1 MEISTNPPRNDS
13 RSRWVWAER
22 ALFAI
27 GIVCLGIFAWAWL
40 DARVVEIRENRR
52 LEEALAAAPA
62 VKSKASETDS
72 FASFEKG
79 AEQVQ
84 KEDQKEDQ
92 KEKTEEKPPPPAP
105 ESGELVGRLTIP
117 RLGVSAIVLEGV
129 DKKTL
134 RRGAGHIPATA
145 LPEEEEGNVGIA
157 AHRDSHFRGLKDIR
171 EDDTIELTTL
181 DGTFRYQVEWT
192 KIVKPADVSVLEP
205 TDEPALTLV
214 TCYPFYYV
222 GSAPERFIVR
232 ARLIPEE
239 PEIPAEESEEW
250 LVDVDTE

>member
-1 MEISTNPPRNDS
+1 MEISTKPAS
-13 RSRWVWAER
+13 SRWLWAER
-22 ALFAI
+22 ALLAI
-27 GIVCLGIFAWAWL
+27 GIVCLGIFAWSWL
-40 DARVVEIRENRR
+40 DSRLVEIRETRR
-52 LEEALAAAPA
+52 LEAALAAAPA

-84 KEDQKEDQ
+84 QEEAK
-92 KEKTEEKPPPPAP
+92 EEKEEKKAELPLP
-105 ESGELVGRLTIP
+105 ESGELVGRLAIP
-117 RLGVSAIVLEGV
+117 RLGLTAIVLEGV

-145 LPEEEEGNVGIA
+145 LPQQQEGNVGIA
-157 AHRDSHFRGLKDIR
+157 AHRDSHFRELKDIR

-192 KIVKPADVSVLEP
+192 KIVKPADISVLEP

-214 TCYPFYYV
+214 TCYPFHYV
-222 GSAPERFIVR
+222 GSAPKRFIVR
-232 ARLIPEE
+232 AHRIPE
-239 PEIPAEESEEW
+239 PEESAEW

>member
-1 MEISTNPPRNDS
+1 
-13 RSRWVWAER
+13 
-22 ALFAI
+22 
-27 GIVCLGIFAWAWL
+27 
-40 DARVVEIRENRR
+40 
-52 LEEALAAAPA
+52 
-62 VKSKASETDS
+62 
-72 FASFEKG
+72 
-79 AEQVQ
+79 
-84 KEDQKEDQ
+84 
-92 KEKTEEKPPPPAP
+92 
-105 ESGELVGRLTIP
+105 
-117 RLGVSAIVLEGV
+117 V

-145 LPEEEEGNVGIA
+145 LPQQEEGNVGIA
-157 AHRDSHFRGLKDIR
+157 AHRDSHFRELKDIR

-232 ARLIPEE
+232 ATRIPEVE
-239 PEIPAEESEEW
+239 VESQEW

>member
-1 MEISTNPPRNDS
+1 M
-13 RSRWVWAER
+13 WAER
-22 ALFAI
+22 ALLAI

-52 LEEALAAAPA
+52 LEEALAAAPI

-84 KEDQKEDQ
+84 KEEKEQK
-92 KEKTEEKPPPPAP
+92 KEEKKAEPPPP
-105 ESGELVGRLTIP
+105 ESGELVGRLAIP
-117 RLGVSAIVLEGV
+117 RLGISAIVLEGV

-145 LPEEEEGNVGIA
+145 LPEQEEGNVGIA
-157 AHRDSHFRGLKDIR
+157 AHRDSHFRALKDIR

-232 ARLIPEE
+232 ARRIPEE

>member
-1 MEISTNPPRNDS
+1 MEISTKPAS
-13 RSRWVWAER
+13 SRWLWAER
-22 ALFAI
+22 ALLAI
-27 GIVCLGIFAWAWL
+27 GIVCLGIFAWSWL
-40 DARVVEIRENRR
+40 DSRLVEIRETRR
-52 LEEALAAAPA
+52 LEAALAAAPA

-84 KEDQKEDQ
+84 QEETK
-92 KEKTEEKPPPPAP
+92 EEKKAELPLP
-105 ESGELVGRLTIP
+105 ESGELVGRLAIP
-117 RLGVSAIVLEGV
+117 RLGLTAIVLEGV

-145 LPEEEEGNVGIA
+145 LPQQQEGNVGIA
-157 AHRDSHFRGLKDIR
+157 AHRDSHFRELKDIR

-232 ARLIPEE
+232 ATRIPEV
-239 PEIPAEESEEW
+239 AVESQEW

>member
-1 MEISTNPPRNDS
+1 MEISTNHPRNDS
-13 RSRWVWAER
+13 RARWVWAER
-22 ALFAI
+22 ALLAI
-27 GIVCLGIFAWAWL
+27 GIVCLGIFAWSWL
-40 DARVVEIRENRR
+40 DARLLEIRETRR
-52 LEEALAAAPA
+52 LEEALAAAPS

-72 FASFEKG
+72 FASLEKG
-79 AEQVQ
+79 AEQIQ
-84 KEDQKEDQ
+84 KEDKDE
-92 KEKTEEKPPPPAP
+92 KKTEPPPLEP
-105 ESGELVGRLTIP
+105 GGLVGRLSVP

-129 DKKTL
+129 DKKSL

-145 LPEEEEGNVGIA
+145 LPGEEEGNVGIA
-157 AHRDSHFRGLKDIR
+157 AHRDSFFRGLKDIQ

-205 TDEPALTLV
+205 TDEPTLTLV
-214 TCYPFYYV
+214 TCYPFYFV

-232 ARLIPEE
+232 AHRIPE
-239 PEIPAEESEEW
+239 PEESAEW

>member
-13 RSRWVWAER
+13 RSRWIWAER
-22 ALFAI
+22 ALLAI
-27 GIVCLGIFAWAWL
+27 GIVCLGIFVWSWL
-40 DARVVEIRENRR
+40 DARLLEIRENRR

-84 KEDQKEDQ
+84 KE
-92 KEKTEEKPPPPAP
+92 EKAGPNKAELPAP
-105 ESGELVGRLTIP
+105 EPGELVGRLAIP
-117 RLGVSAIVLEGV
+117 RLGVTAIVLEGV

-145 LPEEEEGNVGIA
+145 LPEQDEGNVGIA
-157 AHRDSHFRGLKDIR
+157 AHRDSHFRDLKDIQ
-171 EDDTIELTTL
+171 EDDSIELTTL

-192 KIVKPADVSVLEP
+192 KIVDPADVSVLEP

-222 GSAPERFIVR
+222 GSAPKRFIVR
-232 ARLIPEE
+232 AYRIPERI
-239 PEIPAEESEEW
+239 PEPAESAEW

>member
-1 MEISTNPPRNDS
+1 M
-13 RSRWVWAER
+13 WAER
-22 ALFAI
+22 VLLAI
-27 GIVCLGIFAWAWL
+27 GIVCLGIFAWSWL
-40 DARVVEIRENRR
+40 DARLLEIRENRR
-52 LEEALAAAPA
+52 LDEALAAAPA

-84 KEDQKEDQ
+84 AEQVQKEDQ
-92 KEKTEEKPPPPAP
+92 KEVQKEEKKPPPPP
-105 ESGELVGRLTIP
+105 ESGELVGRLTIA

-129 DKKTL
+129 DKRTL

-145 LPEEEEGNVGIA
+145 LPDQDEGNVGIA
-157 AHRDSHFRGLKDIR
+157 AHRDSHFRSLKDIR

-232 ARLIPEE
+232 ARRIPEE
-239 PEIPAEESEEW
+239 PEIPAEKSEEW

>member
-1 MEISTNPPRNDS
+1 MEISTKPHPRKIG
-13 RSRWVWAER
+13 SRWLWAER
-22 ALFAI
+22 ALLAI
-27 GIVCLGIFAWAWL
+27 GIVCLGIFVWSWL
-40 DARVVEIRENRR
+40 DARLLEIRETRR
-52 LEEALAAAPA
+52 LEEALAAAPP

-84 KEDQKEDQ
+84 KE
-92 KEKTEEKPPPPAP
+92 EKKAEPPPTEP
-105 ESGELVGRLTIP
+105 GELVGRLTIP

-145 LPEEEEGNVGIA
+145 LPEQDEGNVGIA
-157 AHRDSHFRGLKDIR
+157 AHRDSHFRALKNIR

-181 DGTFRYQVEWT
+181 DGTFRYKVEWT

-232 ARLIPEE
+232 AHRIPE
-239 PEIPAEESEEW
+239 PEESAEW